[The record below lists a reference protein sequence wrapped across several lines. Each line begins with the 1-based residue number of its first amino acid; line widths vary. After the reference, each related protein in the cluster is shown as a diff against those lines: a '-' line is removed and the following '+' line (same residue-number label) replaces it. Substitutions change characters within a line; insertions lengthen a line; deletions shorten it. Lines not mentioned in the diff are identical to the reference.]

1 MLSFDN
7 ILLLDTMY
15 NNFLVSPVTLPKYM
29 LVYTNLLWL
38 WRSVILKS
46 YALLLDEFVRSSV
59 QICSNYSWKYGNLNV
74 GGYLVKESDK
84 NIGLYE
90 TLFYTVSVKTRN
102 KYSFYLKLRL
112 AKMSC
117 SFVRCVLKYL
127 TFEKWLIIIRMFP
140 YSIN

>member
-1 MLSFDN
+1 MTTFCSS
-7 ILLLDTMY
+7 TQC
-15 NNFLVSPVTLPKYM
+15 NNFIVSLVTLPKYM

-84 NIGLYE
+84 NISLYE
-90 TLFYTVSVKTRN
+90 TLLDTVRVKTRN
-102 KYSFYLKLRL
+102 KYSFYLKLRR
-112 AKMSC
+112 AKMS
-117 SFVRCVLKYL
+117 STFVRCVLKYL
-127 TFEKWLIIIRMFP
+127 TFEKWLIIIRMLP
-140 YSIN
+140 YSIS